1 MEKRNSILP
10 VVGQLMIYAIIMGIT
25 LISVPKTSMSYL
37 VTRAMQLVEVLAF
50 LVLLVPRVQKIITVS
65 RFSVYVNIW
74 WIIYLF
80 ITYIRPHELGL
91 TPIFW
96 WLHIGV
102 FLLLGSCYWV
112 KDFQTHLKWMT
123 ILLTSLIYLNAVLLI
138 LHPDG
143 LWIDENW
150 VGRGSPIRYLFG
162 NYNQI
167 GFVGLLGLTTH
178 SIYTFYTK
186 KGYFNLY
193 ILTAVALFS
202 VIFVGSMTST
212 IGLLILAIYILFHRR
227 IKRPLL
233 LVAIFGIIY
242 IASFVFII
250 WLGNSIEEFA
260 IITDFVE
267 NTLHKDTTFSKRTD
281 IWKNAVKEIAQ
292 SPLIGY
298 GIQDVDWND
307 EHLGGSG
314 PHNLWLMLLLQ
325 GGLVS
330 CIGFIWI
337 VVYTIKSALQ
347 TRSYYT
353 IVAIVA
359 MCVLLVMSM
368 FETYSIVHVFILV
381 QIIYY
386 SSMLTKQN
394 VETNKLSTEKTAAET
409 KENIIEE

>member
-96 WLHIGV
+96 WLHISV

-123 ILLTSLIYLNAVLLI
+123 ILLTGLIYINAILLI
-138 LHPDG
+138 LYPDG

-178 SIYTFYTK
+178 AIYTFYTK

-298 GIQDVDWND
+298 GIQDVVWND

-314 PHNLWLMLLLQ
+314 PHNLWLMLMLQ
-325 GGLVS
+325 GGLVL
-330 CIGFIWI
+330 CFGFIGI
-337 VVYTIKSALQ
+337 VLYAFKSAFRVK
-347 TRSYYT
+347 TSYST
-353 IVAIVA
+353 VAIVGL
-359 MCVLLVMSM
+359 CTLFLMSF
-368 FETYSIVHVFILV
+368 FETYDICIIFLLL
-381 QIIYY
+381 QITFYTA
-386 SSMLTKQN
+386 SLPK
-394 VETNKLSTEKTAAET
+394 ETNELQENEATA
-409 KENIIEE
+409 

>member
-37 VTRAMQLVEVLAF
+37 VTRAMQLVEVIAF
-50 LVLLVPRVQKIITVS
+50 LVLLVPRVQKIITIS

-80 ITYIRPHELGL
+80 ITYIHPNELGL
-91 TPIFW
+91 TPILW

-102 FLLLGSCYWV
+102 FLLMGSCYWIN
-112 KDFQTHLKWMT
+112 DFQTHLKWIT
-123 ILLTSLIYLNAVLLI
+123 ILLTGLIYLNAVLLI

-178 SIYTFYTK
+178 SIYTFHAK

-193 ILTAVALFS
+193 ILIAVALFS

-298 GIQDVDWND
+298 GIQDVVWND

-314 PHNLWLMLLLQ
+314 PHNLWLMLMLQ
-325 GGLVS
+325 GGMVL
-330 CIGFIWI
+330 CFGFIGI
-337 VVYTIKSALQ
+337 VLYAFKSAFRVK
-347 TRSYYT
+347 TSYST
-353 IVAIVA
+353 VAIVGL
-359 MCVLLVMSM
+359 CTLFLMSF
-368 FETYSIVHVFILV
+368 FETYDICIIFLLL
-381 QIIYY
+381 QITFYTA
-386 SSMLTKQN
+386 SLPK
-394 VETNKLSTEKTAAET
+394 ETNELQENEATA
-409 KENIIEE
+409 